1 MLDIIVLVLRYV
13 YLDFVCVE
21 SDFGLTTV
29 VTEHQ
34 QLQIWVELHTPM
46 FDAVTA
52 VVYFTLKEKQYIQQD
67 VTTHS
72 VLTENTV
79 IVFQLELH
87 EIPEHFQK
95 EDFLVQ
101 VALQVGNKEGS
112 VVPSSLEEASTSSKN
127 SA

>member
-1 MLDIIVLVLRYV
+1 MLMLRYV
-13 YLDFVCVE
+13 FANLDFTCAE

-34 QLQIWVELHTPM
+34 QLQIWVELRTPM

-52 VVYFTLKEKQYIQQD
+52 VVYFTLKRKQYIQQD
-67 VTTHS
+67 VTTRS

-87 EIPEHFQK
+87 EIPENFQT

-112 VVPSSLEEASTSSKN
+112 IVPSSLEEADTNSKIIIHL
-127 SA
+127 